1 MQGWECQLA
10 RPPWRTAWRGLR
22 EQNGTGAWCSSLLLG
37 VYLKEV
43 AFLKRVLCVRVDVS
57 TAAAALVAVAKIRK
71 CLQCRLVGER
81 MAKMWPTRVRR
92 DP

>member
-1 MQGWECQLA
+1 MSAGTAAMENSVEGPQGTEWN
-10 RPPWRTAWRGLR
+10 WR
-22 EQNGTGAWCSSLLLG
+22 CSSLLLG